1 MASEDP
7 AVVKELFMHLES
19 PPLACWQSTVLPH
32 GFPLGKYS
40 EPT

>member
-1 MASEDP
+1 MASNDP
-7 AVVKELFMHLES
+7 PVIRELFMQLES
-19 PPLACWQSTVLPH
+19 PPLACWQSTELPS

>member
-1 MASEDP
+1 MSSDDP
-7 AVVKELFMHLES
+7 VVFKELFMHLES
-19 PPLACWQSTVLPH
+19 PPSACWQSAVLPH